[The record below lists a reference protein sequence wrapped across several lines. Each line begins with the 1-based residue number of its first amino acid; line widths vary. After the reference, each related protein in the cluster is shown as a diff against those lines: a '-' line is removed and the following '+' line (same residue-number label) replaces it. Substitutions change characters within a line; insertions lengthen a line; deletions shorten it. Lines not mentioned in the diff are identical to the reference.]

1 MATNF
6 HTGSIDTWKAVV
18 SVIIHIISPS
28 RKTPFLIKCFIGIE
42 PGKCLPRRL
51 QRKLE
56 SEHCQ
61 YVICSFTCTDD
72 EFRGFDGLLVCFNR
86 YFSMSRADVIDGRM
100 VEKSGTLLSG
110 KVMVCLYTPFT
121 NYITGFRFITTHQII
136 CYFKPFPSSIHVM
149 CSHLFKP

>member
-72 EFRGFDGLLVCFNR
+72 ALRGLDGLFCCFNL
-86 YFSMSRADVIDGRM
+86 YFSMYLADIIDGRM
-100 VEKSGTLLSG
+100 GEKSGTLLSG
-110 KVMVCLYTPFT
+110 KVTVSLYTRFT
-121 NYITGFRFITTHQII
+121 H
-136 CYFKPFPSSIHVM
+136 
-149 CSHLFKP
+149 